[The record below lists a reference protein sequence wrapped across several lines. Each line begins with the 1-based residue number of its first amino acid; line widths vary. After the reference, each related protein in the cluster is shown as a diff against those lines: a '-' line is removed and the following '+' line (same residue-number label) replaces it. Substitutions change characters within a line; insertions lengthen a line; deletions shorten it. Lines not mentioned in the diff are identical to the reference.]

1 MKTWRVL
8 RSLLEAAFVVAAVSV
23 CIVYSVFLYVRH
35 DLPDTTEIRSI
46 RLQTPLKVFS
56 SDGTL
61 IAVFGDMKRTPLR
74 LENIPQQMIDAFIS
88 AEDDD
93 FFNHHGVDFFGLARA
108 AWVLFWSGEKRQ
120 GGSTITMQFA
130 RNFFLSTERT
140 YERKIKEIFLAL
152 LIERQF
158 EKEKILSLYL
168 NKIFLGHRA
177 YGVGAASLTYYG
189 VPPVGLTL
197 AQTAMIAGLP
207 KAPSIYNP
215 LTSPE
220 YALQRRNYVLR
231 RMLELEKISDDEYR
245 EAVDSPVTAK
255 KYATPVELR
264 APFFAESIRK
274 EMLSRYGREIYTDG
288 YEVHA
293 TMLDDLQVQAELS
306 LRKALLQ
313 YDARHGYRG
322 AESSVTDWKSQ
333 KDDPQNLLSKSWPI
347 GGLLPAIVVKTR
359 KSTADVVLGDGRMVS
374 LGKKA
379 WEWAR
384 PQKGTGVGE
393 VPERAADVMKAG
405 DLVRVMQSDSD
416 GWVLRQV
423 PVVSGALI
431 SVKADDGAV
440 LAMVGGFDFGES
452 EFNHALQA
460 RRQPGSGFKPIIYSA
475 ILKKGYTPATIV
487 KDLPIVY
494 DGKDLEPDWRPGNY
508 TRKFSGPIRLRK
520 ALSKSRN
527 LVSVRLGMKLGVP
540 EILDS
545 AKKFGFSAGRYR
557 NDMTIALGSGEVLLS
572 EMAAAYAVFAN
583 GGSRVFA
590 HLVKTV
596 TVSGEIVYSAS
607 VPDLY
612 LADCASTS
620 AEIIGVAQTAQYAPR
635 VLDPAVAYQM
645 TTMLHSVI
653 RSGTGKKARVLRR
666 GDIAGKT
673 GTTNDFRDAWFTGF
687 NRDLVTSVW
696 VGFDDYR
703 TLGKRESGSLAALP
717 MWIDYMR
724 HALAA
729 YPERQFCKPG
739 DIVTLRVNAQ
749 DGLLSNIEDPDSML
763 ENFRREFAPRE
774 FSKKSVVNKKDSS
787 PENGQLF

>member
-1 MKTWRVL
+1 MKIWLVL
-8 RSLLEAAFVVAAVSV
+8 RALLVTAFVATAVALCV
-23 CIVYSVFLYVRH
+23 VYSVFLYVRQ
-35 DLPDTTEIRSI
+35 DLPGTTEIRNI

-56 SDGTL
+56 GDGTL
-61 IAVFGDMKRTPLR
+61 IAVFGDMKRTPLG
-74 LENIPQQMIDAFIS
+74 LEDIPQQMVDAFIS

-93 FFNHHGVDFFGLARA
+93 FFYHHGVDFFGLARA
-108 AWVLFWSGEKRQ
+108 AWFLFWSGEKRQ

-140 YERKIKEIFLAL
+140 YERKIKEIFLAI
-152 LIERQF
+152 LIERLF
-158 EKEKILSLYL
+158 DKERILSLYL

-177 YGVGAASLTYYG
+177 YGVGAASATYYG
-189 VPPVGLTL
+189 VPPVELTL
-197 AQTAMIAGLP
+197 AQVAMIAGLP

-220 YALQRRNYVLR
+220 RSLQRRNYVLR
-231 RMLELEKISDDEYR
+231 RMLELEKISEDEYQ
-245 EAVDSPVTAK
+245 EAVNSPVTAK
-255 KYATPVELR
+255 KYATPVELSV
-264 APFFAESIRK
+264 PFVAESIRK

-288 YEVHA
+288 YEAHA
-293 TMLDDLQVQAELS
+293 TIRDDLQVQAELS

-313 YDARHGYRG
+313 YDIRHGYRG
-322 AESSVTDWKSQ
+322 AESSVPGWQSK
-333 KDDPQNLLSKSWPI
+333 KNDPQDLLKESRAI

-384 PQKGTGVGE
+384 PQKGTGVGKA
-393 VPERAADVMKAG
+393 PRRAADVMTAG
-405 DLVRVMQSDSD
+405 DLVRVMQSES

-423 PVVSGALI
+423 PEVAGALI
-431 SVKADDGAV
+431 SVKADDGAI
-440 LAMVGGFDFGES
+440 LAMVGGFDFWES

-460 RRQPGSGFKPIIYSA
+460 HRQPGSGFKPIIYSA
-475 ILKKGYTPATIV
+475 ILRKGYTPATIV

-494 DGKDLEPDWRPGNY
+494 GGKDLEPDWRPGNY
-508 TRKFSGPIRLRK
+508 TRKFSGQIRLRR
-520 ALSKSRN
+520 ALSQSRN
-527 LVSVRLGMKLGVP
+527 LVSVRLGMKLGVT

-545 AKKFGFSAGRYR
+545 ASKFGFSVGTYR
-557 NDMTIALGSGEVLLS
+557 KDMTIALGSGEVLLS

-596 TVSGEIVYSAS
+596 TASGKVVYSAS
-607 VPDLY
+607 TPGLY
-612 LADCASTS
+612 LADCASPST
-620 AEIIGVAQTAQYAPR
+620 EVGVTRTAQYAPR

-653 RSGTGKKARVLRR
+653 TSGTGRRARELRR

-703 TLGKRESGSLAALP
+703 TLGNRESGARAALP

-729 YPERQFCKPG
+729 YPERQFCKPE
-739 DIVTLRVNAQ
+739 DIVTLRVNEQ
-749 DGLLSNIEDPDSML
+749 DGLLSDIEDPDSML

-774 FSKKSVVNKKDSS
+774 FSKKSGVKTKDSS